1 MASTKISNSFHFP
14 ATAGYLLPLRLGLHC
29 RIQHKTPWLSR
40 SQFTC
45 QQYFSGNSMEPGT
58 AQFFPWGRTDTQRN
72 PVYLQSVLGGKH
84 SYGLRSL
91 SKIYFKVSKPTA
103 VYPHPLHSR
112 VTISAGTVLP
122 EKQHY
127 TGTSLWADK
136 ALSLT
141 LHITT
146 YSSLHHYYFL
156 SLYLV
161 TSIFPLLSVECFLSF
176 LSSCCY
182 YIKEKK
188 RSRHKEM
195 HTNDA
200 CYNPAILTHTAVSA
214 GGASHHPCILF
225 CLLILSVCI
234 GTNSPRSL
242 NAQAHPTPFVN
253 CLSGEKFSCRRDE
266 KN

>member
-58 AQFFPWGRTDTQRN
+58 AQFFLWGRTDTQRN

-156 SLYLV
+156 SLSLV
-161 TSIFPLLSVECFLSF
+161 TSIFPLLSVECFFFPVFMLLLHKGKKKDQDTRKCTQMMHATILPFWHTQQF
-176 LSSCCY
+176 LLAGHPTIPVFYS
-182 YIKEKK
+182 
-188 RSRHKEM
+188 
-195 HTNDA
+195 
-200 CYNPAILTHTAVSA
+200 VS
-214 GGASHHPCILF
+214 LF
-225 CLLILSVCI
+225 CQC
-234 GTNSPRSL
+234 
-242 NAQAHPTPFVN
+242 A
-253 CLSGEKFSCRRDE
+253 
-266 KN
+266 